1 MPRKAK
7 LSKKR
12 AKQAAQSKPR
22 VNVPKLVIPYMGKLC
37 EEWPDPTWPNGDRL
51 ITSGRV
57 RELPALFCG
66 FAYDGEEYGVLLKSE
81 RTVLMDLETFECVN
95 TALREYEAKL
105 DAIRKRDKRR
115 EKRGVVGPHVA
126 DALEIL

>member
-7 LSKKR
+7 LSKNR

-22 VNVPKLVIPYMGKLC
+22 VNVPRLAIPYIGKLC
-37 EEWPDPTWPNGDRL
+37 EEWPDPTWPNGDSV
-51 ITSGRV
+51 IPSGRV
-57 RELPALFCG
+57 RELPALYCG
-66 FAYDGEEYGVLLKSE
+66 FVYDGDDYDALGAADK
-81 RTVLMDLETFECVN
+81 TALMDRETFECVN
-95 TALREYEAKL
+95 AALREYEAKL

-115 EKRGVVGPHVA
+115 EKRGIVGPHVA